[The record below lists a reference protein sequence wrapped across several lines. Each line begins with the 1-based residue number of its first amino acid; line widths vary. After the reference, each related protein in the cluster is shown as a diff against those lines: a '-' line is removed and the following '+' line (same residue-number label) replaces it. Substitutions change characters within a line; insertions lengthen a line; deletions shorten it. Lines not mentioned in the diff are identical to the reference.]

1 MNARRL
7 IVVSVL
13 LFLFF
18 LGIYTWNERTNKLDA
33 ISTNVGIEVVGFFV
47 RSVVYVQTTIS
58 DFWNNY
64 VSLVGV
70 NEENKELKEE
80 LLQIKRELSFA
91 KEEKAELDR
100 LRKLLSIEYVS
111 DWKTVGVR
119 ILAWRLGA
127 NDFFDSFV
135 LSKGFFSG
143 SKAGTPIINADGLVG
158 RVLKAGPYTSIALLL
173 TDSGSSVSVIT
184 EKGRVSGIV
193 QGNGHNQYLSM
204 RFVKQ
209 NEEVKI
215 GELVITSG
223 LDLSFPKGIP
233 VGEVVSVELSANSML
248 DIKVKPL
255 VVFDKLEEV
264 LLLQNPFEHILPE
277 GSPVYSPRPNNLFSP
292 MQSPLL
298 VRAEENENFEK
309 AFDEQANK
317 SANGAN

>member
-127 NDFFDSFV
+127 NDFW
-135 LSKGFFSG
+135 
-143 SKAGTPIINADGLVG
+143 
-158 RVLKAGPYTSIALLL
+158 
-173 TDSGSSVSVIT
+173 VS
-184 EKGRVSGIV
+184 
-193 QGNGHNQYLSM
+193 
-204 RFVKQ
+204 
-209 NEEVKI
+209 
-215 GELVITSG
+215 
-223 LDLSFPKGIP
+223 
-233 VGEVVSVELSANSML
+233 
-248 DIKVKPL
+248 
-255 VVFDKLEEV
+255 
-264 LLLQNPFEHILPE
+264 
-277 GSPVYSPRPNNLFSP
+277 
-292 MQSPLL
+292 LL
-298 VRAEENENFEK
+298 VAKDF
-309 AFDEQANK
+309 
-317 SANGAN
+317 

>member
-1 MNARRL
+1 MC
-7 IVVSVL
+7 S
-13 LFLFF
+13 
-18 LGIYTWNERTNKLDA
+18 
-33 ISTNVGIEVVGFFV
+33 
-47 RSVVYVQTTIS
+47 S
-58 DFWNNY
+58 D
-64 VSLVGV
+64 L
-70 NEENKELKEE
+70 
-80 LLQIKRELSFA
+80 
-91 KEEKAELDR
+91 
-100 LRKLLSIEYVS
+100 
-111 DWKTVGVR
+111 
-119 ILAWRLGA
+119 
-127 NDFFDSFV
+127 
-135 LSKGFFSG
+135 
-143 SKAGTPIINADGLVG
+143 
-158 RVLKAGPYTSIALLL
+158 
-173 TDSGSSVSVIT
+173 
-184 EKGRVSGIV
+184 
-193 QGNGHNQYLSM
+193 
-204 RFVKQ
+204 
-209 NEEVKI
+209 KI